1 VSRHGAQPATPA
13 DRDGGAAR
21 LAAGVDALV
30 DAAGRATAWVTLVI
44 VVLMATNVLLRYG
57 FSVGSVWSQELE
69 WHLLVPLVMVGMS
82 YALLKGDHVRVDVFY
97 ARYGERCRAL
107 ADLISALLAVG
118 FGVLAI
124 RYALG
129 YVGQSWAIGEISPDP
144 GGLPARWFLKA
155 LIPAGFALFVLQ
167 ASAQALQAGLRWRRA
182 GLATAGSMSGETP

>member
-1 VSRHGAQPATPA
+1 MS
-13 DRDGGAAR
+13 AAR
-21 LAAGVDALV
+21 SLATAVDALV
-30 DAAGRATAWVTLVI
+30 DAAGRATAWLTLVI

-82 YALLKGDHVRVDVFY
+82 YALRQGDHVRVDVFY
-97 ARYGERCRAL
+97 ARYSERGRAL
-107 ADLISALLAVG
+107 ADLISALLAIA

-129 YVGQSWAIGEISPDP
+129 YVGQSWAIREISPDP
-144 GGLPARWFLKA
+144 GGLPARWLLKG

-167 ASAQALQAGLRWRRA
+167 ASAQALQAWLRWRGA
-182 GLATAGSMSGETP
+182 DTTPGARP